1 MATNWQTLT
10 AAVRAGANLHA
21 VGLLRLIRSGE
32 FTQESALRL
41 YLGNGWD
48 FELPESRITGD
59 AVQIERL
66 SREFSRLVMRQL
78 SFEDRQQL
86 ANREGTTNDYCNAN
100 LCLNE
105 AFINI
110 FQVAYEDVFFDP
122 LCTAIANAAIESA
135 AQEHYHYN
143 AVMETECGRL
153 IYAFDKQ
160 DAARIKSEYTGF
172 MVVDHGS

>member
-10 AAVRAGANLHA
+10 AAVKAGANLHA

-32 FTQESALRL
+32 FTQAGALRV

-59 AVQIERL
+59 AVQVEHL
-66 SREFSRLVMRQL
+66 AREFSRLVMRQL
-78 SFEDRQQL
+78 SFEERQQL
-86 ANREGTTNDYCNAN
+86 ANREGTPNDYCDAN

-110 FQVAYEDVFFDP
+110 FQVACEDVFFDP
-122 LCTAIANAAIESA
+122 LCAAIANAAIESA
-135 AQEHYHYN
+135 AKELYFYR
-143 AVMETECGRL
+143 AVMETENGRI

-160 DAARIKSEYTGF
+160 DSARIQSEYTGF
-172 MVVDHGS
+172 MVVNHGS